1 MAFVLAIIT
10 TVFYKEKVSSS
21 VKFQCLWKYILCLM
35 EDLKKKK
42 KLKVYNLQ
50 WNVVKLYKSFWTF
63 NVMKFASMWPH
74 HTKGSL
80 NNTNGWGPML
90 YPNYILCRWV
100 CFFFFHLRKLLFWV
114 FTLWNSQNY
123 MLKTHTSMKIV
134 WVKPTW
140 FSLQHWFNPFL
151 DYKVKEGLA
160 RSPVLINP

>member
-10 TVFYKEKVSSS
+10 IVFYKEKVSSS

-35 EDLKKKK
+35 EDLKKTKK

-50 WNVVKLYKSFWTF
+50 WNVLKLYKSFWTF

-90 YPNYILCRWV
+90 YPNYILCI
-100 CFFFFHLRKLLFWV
+100 WV
-114 FTLWNSQNY
+114 FFLFFLFFLFFSFFCYNFLKETFILSFHFLKFKKLHAQNTHINEDCMGETYLVLPPTLIQSI
-123 MLKTHTSMKIV
+123 LG
-134 WVKPTW
+134 
-140 FSLQHWFNPFL
+140 LQ
-151 DYKVKEGLA
+151 
-160 RSPVLINP
+160 S